1 MRFLNACPLIAA
13 LFAASPATAELSLH
27 QLSDA
32 VYVLQGGGGNVGV
45 CVGDDGILLV
55 DDKLAS
61 QADAVRAALARF
73 DGPSAEL
80 RSKQPQYIFNTHFHG
95 DHTGG
100 NRAFGQHATILAHVN
115 VRKRLATGGEFGKR
129 HVEPVPAVAL
139 PVIAFEQSAS
149 VFFNGEEIRAVHF
162 PRAHTDGDIAVFFV
176 NAQIV
181 HLGDLF
187 FNGIFPF
194 VDLEYGGDV
203 ETLTQHIATLIDQ
216 LPEDAKIIP
225 GHGPVATLDDLKT
238 YHRMLVETTDSV
250 RTRRSRGHV
259 PRRDQRRGTRRSMG
273 VVGVGFRASAVVGS
287 KRSIGAWKRGE
298 GAIDEKL
305 WMRSTPRVS
314 PRKIRLSSLFCRS

>member
-1 MRFLNACPLIAA
+1 MRFLNTCSLIAA
-13 LFAASPATAELSLH
+13 LFTASPATAELSLH

-61 QADAVRAALARF
+61 QTDAVRAALARF

-80 RSKQPQYIFNTHFHG
+80 RSKQPEYIFNTHFHG
-95 DHTGG
+95 DHIGG

-129 HVEPVPAVAL
+129 HIEPEPAVAL
-139 PVIAFEQSAS
+139 PKIAFEQSAS
-149 VFFNGEEIRAVHF
+149 VFFNDEEIRAVHF

-176 NAQIV
+176 NAQIA

-203 ETLTQHIATLIDQ
+203 ETLTQHIAALIDQ
-216 LPEDAKIIP
+216 LPADAKIIP
-225 GHGPVATLDDLKT
+225 GHGPIATLDDLKT

-250 RTRRSRGHV
+250 RTRRSAGMSLDQISAEGLDAQWASWEWSFV
-259 PRRDQRRGTRRSMG
+259 PAQRWIETVYWSLETGG
-273 VVGVGFRASAVVGS
+273 GS
-287 KRSIGAWKRGE
+287 
-298 GAIDEKL
+298 D
-305 WMRSTPRVS
+305 
-314 PRKIRLSSLFCRS
+314 

>member
-13 LFAASPATAELSLH
+13 LLAAGPVTAELSLH

-55 DDKLAS
+55 DAKLAS

-73 DGPSAEL
+73 DGPSAETSASSVESL

-95 DHTGG
+95 DHIGG

-129 HVEPVPAVAL
+129 HVEPEPAVAL
-139 PVIAFEQSAS
+139 PVIAFEQSVS

-176 NAQIV
+176 NAQIA

-203 ETLTQHIATLIDQ
+203 ETLTQHIAALIDQ
-216 LPEDAKIIP
+216 LPTDTKIIP
-225 GHGPVATLDDLKT
+225 GHGPVATLDDLKV
-238 YHRMLVETTDSV
+238 YHRMLVETTASV
-250 RTRRSRGHV
+250 RTRRSAGMSLEQISAEGLDAQWASWEWSFV
-259 PRRDQRRGTRRSMG
+259 PAQRWIETVYWSLEAG
-273 VVGVGFRASAVVGS
+273 AGS
-287 KRSIGAWKRGE
+287 
-298 GAIDEKL
+298 D
-305 WMRSTPRVS
+305 
-314 PRKIRLSSLFCRS
+314 

>member
-1 MRFLNACPLIAA
+1 MRFLRGRTLIAA
-13 LFAASPATAELSLH
+13 LLAAGPAVAELSLH

-73 DGPSAEL
+73 DSPSAEL

-100 NRAFGQHATILAHVN
+100 NRAFGQHATILAHAN

-129 HVEPVPAVAL
+129 HIEPEPAVAL

-176 NAQIV
+176 NAQIA

-216 LPEDAKIIP
+216 LSADAKIIP
-225 GHGPVATLDDLKT
+225 GHGPVATLDDLKA

-250 RTRRSRGHV
+250 RARRAAGMSLDQISAAGLDPQWASWEWSFV
-259 PRRDQRRGTRRSMG
+259 PAQRWIETVYWSLEAGG
-273 VVGVGFRASAVVGS
+273 GS
-287 KRSIGAWKRGE
+287 
-298 GAIDEKL
+298 D
-305 WMRSTPRVS
+305 
-314 PRKIRLSSLFCRS
+314 

>member
-55 DDKLAS
+55 DAKLAS

-73 DGPSAEL
+73 GGPSAEL
-80 RSKQPQYIFNTHFHG
+80 RSKQPEYIFNTHFHG
-95 DHTGG
+95 DHIGG
-100 NRAFGQHATILAHVN
+100 NRVFGQHATILAHVN

-129 HVEPVPAVAL
+129 HVEPEPAVAL

-149 VFFNGEEIRAVHF
+149 VFFNDEEIRAVHF

-176 NAQIV
+176 NAQIA

-203 ETLTQHIATLIDQ
+203 ETLTQHIAALIGQ
-216 LPEDAKIIP
+216 LPADTKIIP
-225 GHGPVATLDDLKT
+225 GHGPVATLDDLKV

-250 RTRRSRGHV
+250 RTSRAAGMSLDQISAEGLDAQWASWAWAFV
-259 PRRDQRRGTRRSMG
+259 PAQRWIEIVYWSLEA
-273 VVGVGFRASAVVGS
+273 GVGS
-287 KRSIGAWKRGE
+287 
-298 GAIDEKL
+298 D
-305 WMRSTPRVS
+305 
-314 PRKIRLSSLFCRS
+314 

>member
-1 MRFLNACPLIAA
+1 MRLLLIAV
-13 LFAASPATAELSLH
+13 LWAASPAAAELSLS

-45 CVGDDGILLV
+45 CVGSDGILLV
-55 DDKLAS
+55 DAKLAS
-61 QADAVRAALARF
+61 QADALRAALARF
-73 DGPSAEL
+73 TG
-80 RSKQPQYIFNTHFHG
+80 QPQYIFNTHFHA

-100 NRAFGQHATILAHVN
+100 NRALGQHATILAHAN

-129 HVEPVPAVAL
+129 FIEAAPAGAL

-162 PRAHTDGDIAVFFV
+162 PHGHTDGDIAVFFV
-176 NAQIV
+176 NAQIA

-187 FNGIFPF
+187 FNGLFPF

-216 LPEDAKIIP
+216 LSADTKIIP

-238 YHRMLVETTDSV
+238 YHRMLVETTASV
-250 RTRRSRGHV
+250 RTRRDAGMSLDQIRAEGLDAQWASWDWAFV
-259 PRRDQRRGTRRSMG
+259 P
-273 VVGVGFRASAVVGS
+273 
-287 KRSIGAWKRGE
+287 
-298 GAIDEKL
+298 
-305 WMRSTPRVS
+305 TPRW
-314 PRKIRLSSLFCRS
+314 IETIYWSLEARGRSD

>member
-1 MRFLNACPLIAA
+1 MRPLSIPILVAA
-13 LFAASPATAELSLH
+13 LLAAGPAVAELSLH

-73 DGPSAEL
+73 DG
-80 RSKQPQYIFNTHFHG
+80 QPQYIFNTHFHG

-100 NRAFGQHATILAHVN
+100 NRAFGQHAAILAHVN

-129 HVEPVPAVAL
+129 HIEPEPAAAL

-149 VFFNGEEIRAVHF
+149 VFFNDEEIRAVHF

-176 NAQIV
+176 NAQIA

-187 FNGIFPF
+187 FNGLFPF

-203 ETLTQHIATLIDQ
+203 ETLTQHIAALIDQ
-216 LPEDAKIIP
+216 LPADAKIIP
-225 GHGPVATLDDLKT
+225 GHGPIATLDDLKA
-238 YHRMLVETTDSV
+238 YHRMLVETTASV
-250 RTRRSRGHV
+250 RTRRSTGMSLKQISAEGLDAQWASWEWSFV
-259 PRRDQRRGTRRSMG
+259 PAQRWIETIYWSLEAG
-273 VVGVGFRASAVVGS
+273 AGS
-287 KRSIGAWKRGE
+287 
-298 GAIDEKL
+298 D
-305 WMRSTPRVS
+305 
-314 PRKIRLSSLFCRS
+314 

>member
-1 MRFLNACPLIAA
+1 MLAPLIAA

-27 QLSDA
+27 QLSDS

-45 CVGDDGILLV
+45 CIGDDGILLV

-61 QADAVRAALARF
+61 QADAVRVVLARF

-80 RSKQPQYIFNTHFHG
+80 RSKQPEYIFNTHFHG

-100 NRAFGQHATILAHVN
+100 NRVFGQHATILAHVN

-129 HVEPVPAVAL
+129 HIEPEPAVAL
-139 PVIAFEQSAS
+139 PKIAFEQSAS
-149 VFFNGEEIRAVHF
+149 VFFNDEEIRAVHF

-176 NAQIV
+176 NAQIA

-203 ETLTQHIATLIDQ
+203 ETLTQHIAALIDQ
-216 LPEDAKIIP
+216 LPTDAKIIP
-225 GHGPVATLDDLKT
+225 GHGPVATLDDLKA

-250 RTRRSRGHV
+250 RTRRSAGMSLDQISAEGFDAQWASWEWSFV
-259 PRRDQRRGTRRSMG
+259 PTQRWIETVYWSLEAG
-273 VVGVGFRASAVVGS
+273 VGVGS
-287 KRSIGAWKRGE
+287 
-298 GAIDEKL
+298 D
-305 WMRSTPRVS
+305 
-314 PRKIRLSSLFCRS
+314 

>member
-1 MRFLNACPLIAA
+1 MRLLLIAA
-13 LFAASPATAELSLH
+13 LWAASPAAAELSLS

-45 CVGDDGILLV
+45 CVGSDGILLV
-55 DDKLAS
+55 DAKLAS
-61 QADAVRAALARF
+61 QADALRAALARF
-73 DGPSAEL
+73 AG
-80 RSKQPQYIFNTHFHG
+80 QPQYIFNTHFHA

-100 NRAFGQHATILAHVN
+100 NRALGQHATILAHTN

-129 HVEPVPAVAL
+129 FIEAAPAVAL

-162 PRAHTDGDIAVFFV
+162 PHGHTDGDIAVFFV
-176 NAQIV
+176 NAQIA

-187 FNGIFPF
+187 FNGLFPF

-216 LPEDAKIIP
+216 LSADTKIIP

-238 YHRMLVETTDSV
+238 YHRMLVETTASV
-250 RTRRSRGHV
+250 RTRRDAGMSLNQIRAEGLDQQWASWDWAFV
-259 PRRDQRRGTRRSMG
+259 P
-273 VVGVGFRASAVVGS
+273 
-287 KRSIGAWKRGE
+287 
-298 GAIDEKL
+298 
-305 WMRSTPRVS
+305 TPRW
-314 PRKIRLSSLFCRS
+314 IETIYWSLEARGRSD

>member
-1 MRFLNACPLIAA
+1 MRLLNARILIAV
-13 LFAASPATAELSLH
+13 LWAASPVAAELSLS

-45 CVGDDGILLV
+45 CVGSDGILLV
-55 DDKLAS
+55 DAKLAS
-61 QADAVRAALARF
+61 QADALCTALARF
-73 DGPSAEL
+73 AG
-80 RSKQPQYIFNTHFHG
+80 QPQYIFNTHFHA

-100 NRAFGQHATILAHVN
+100 NRALGQHATILAHAN

-129 HVEPVPAVAL
+129 FIEAAPAGAL

-162 PRAHTDGDIAVFFV
+162 PHGHTDGDIAVFFV
-176 NAQIV
+176 NAQIA

-187 FNGIFPF
+187 FNGLFPF

-216 LPEDAKIIP
+216 LSADTKIIP

-238 YHRMLVETTDSV
+238 YHRMLVETTASV
-250 RTRRSRGHV
+250 RTRRDAGMSLDQIRAEGLDQQWASWDWAFV
-259 PRRDQRRGTRRSMG
+259 P
-273 VVGVGFRASAVVGS
+273 
-287 KRSIGAWKRGE
+287 
-298 GAIDEKL
+298 
-305 WMRSTPRVS
+305 TPRW
-314 PRKIRLSSLFCRS
+314 IETIYWSLEARGRSD

>member
-1 MRFLNACPLIAA
+1 MRFLNIYSLIAV
-13 LFAASPATAELSLH
+13 LLAAGPATAELSLH

-55 DDKLAS
+55 DAKLVS

-80 RSKQPQYIFNTHFHG
+80 RSKQPRYIFNTHFHG
-95 DHTGG
+95 DHIGG
-100 NRAFGQHATILAHVN
+100 NRAFGQHATILAHAN

-129 HVEPVPAVAL
+129 HIEPEPAVAL

-149 VFFNGEEIRAVHF
+149 VFFNDEEIRAVHF

-176 NAQIV
+176 NAQIA

-203 ETLTQHIATLIDQ
+203 ETLTQHIAALIDQ
-216 LPEDAKIIP
+216 LPADTKIIP
-225 GHGPVATLDDLKT
+225 GHGPVATLDDLKA

-250 RTRRSRGHV
+250 RTRRSAGMSLDQISAEGLDPQWASWEWSFV
-259 PRRDQRRGTRRSMG
+259 PAQRWIETVYWSLEAGG
-273 VVGVGFRASAVVGS
+273 GS
-287 KRSIGAWKRGE
+287 
-298 GAIDEKL
+298 D
-305 WMRSTPRVS
+305 
-314 PRKIRLSSLFCRS
+314 

>member
-1 MRFLNACPLIAA
+1 MRFLNVRPLIAA
-13 LFAASPATAELSLH
+13 LLASVPATAELSLH

-55 DDKLAS
+55 DAKLAS

-73 DGPSAEL
+73 DG
-80 RSKQPQYIFNTHFHG
+80 QPQYIFNTHFHG

-100 NRAFGQHATILAHVN
+100 NHAFGQHAAILAHVN

-129 HVEPVPAVAL
+129 FIESAPAVAL
-139 PVIAFEQSAS
+139 PKIVFEQSAS
-149 VFFNGEEIRAVHF
+149 VFFNDEEICAVHF

-176 NAQIV
+176 NAQIA

-203 ETLTQHIATLIDQ
+203 ETLTQHIAALIDQ
-216 LPEDAKIIP
+216 LSADAKIIP
-225 GHGPVATLDDLKT
+225 GHGPVATLDDLKA
-238 YHRMLVETTDSV
+238 YHRMLVETTASV
-250 RTRRSRGHV
+250 RTRRSAGMSLDQISAEGLDAQWASWEWSFV
-259 PRRDQRRGTRRSMG
+259 PARRWIETVYWSLEAGG
-273 VVGVGFRASAVVGS
+273 GS
-287 KRSIGAWKRGE
+287 
-298 GAIDEKL
+298 D
-305 WMRSTPRVS
+305 
-314 PRKIRLSSLFCRS
+314 

>member
-1 MRFLNACPLIAA
+1 MRSLSVPILIAA
-13 LFAASPATAELSLH
+13 LLAASSATAELSLH

-55 DDKLAS
+55 DAKLAS

-73 DGPSAEL
+73 GGPSAEL
-80 RSKQPQYIFNTHFHG
+80 RSKQPQYIFNTHFHA

-100 NRAFGQHATILAHVN
+100 NRAFGQHAAILAHVN

-129 HVEPVPAVAL
+129 HIEPAPAVAL
-139 PVIAFEQSAS
+139 PEIAFEQSAS
-149 VFFNGEEIRAVHF
+149 VFFNDEEIRAVHF

-176 NAQIV
+176 NAQIA

-203 ETLTQHIATLIDQ
+203 ETLTQHIAALIDQ
-216 LPEDAKIIP
+216 LPADAKIIP
-225 GHGPVATLDDLKT
+225 GHGPVATLDDLKA

-250 RTRRSRGHV
+250 RTRRSKGMSLDQISAEGLDAQWASWEWSFV
-259 PRRDQRRGTRRSMG
+259 PARRWIETVYWSLE
-273 VVGVGFRASAVVGS
+273 ANA
-287 KRSIGAWKRGE
+287 GE
-298 GAIDEKL
+298 
-305 WMRSTPRVS
+305 R
-314 PRKIRLSSLFCRS
+314 

>member
-1 MRFLNACPLIAA
+1 MRFSNVCPLIAA
-13 LFAASPATAELSLH
+13 LLAASPVTAELSLH

-73 DGPSAEL
+73 NG
-80 RSKQPQYIFNTHFHG
+80 QPEYIFNTHFHG
-95 DHTGG
+95 DHIGG

-129 HVEPVPAVAL
+129 HVEPEPAVAL
-139 PVIAFEQSAS
+139 PEIAFEQSAS

-176 NAQIV
+176 NAQIA

-225 GHGPVATLDDLKT
+225 GHGPVATLDDLKA

-250 RTRRSRGHV
+250 RKRRSKGMSLDQISAEGLDAQWASWEWSFV
-259 PRRDQRRGTRRSMG
+259 PAQRWIETVYWSLEA
-273 VVGVGFRASAVVGS
+273 GVGS
-287 KRSIGAWKRGE
+287 
-298 GAIDEKL
+298 D
-305 WMRSTPRVS
+305 
-314 PRKIRLSSLFCRS
+314 

>member
-1 MRFLNACPLIAA
+1 MRFLQACSLIATLLA
-13 LFAASPATAELSLH
+13 TGPATAELSLH

-61 QADAVRAALARF
+61 QADEVRTALSRF
-73 DGPSAEL
+73 VG
-80 RSKQPQYIFNTHFHG
+80 QPQYIFNTHFHG

-100 NRAFGQHATILAHVN
+100 NRAFGQHAAILAHAN

-129 HVEPVPAVAL
+129 HIEPAPAVAL
-139 PVIAFEQSAS
+139 PVIAFEQSVS

-176 NAQIV
+176 NAEVV

-187 FNGIFPF
+187 FNGLFPF

-203 ETLTQHIATLIDQ
+203 ETLTQHIAALIDQ
-216 LPEDAKIIP
+216 LPADTKIIP
-225 GHGPVATLDDLKT
+225 GHGPVATLDDLKA

-250 RTRRSRGHV
+250 RTLRSAGMSLDQISAEGLDPQWASWAWSFV
-259 PRRDQRRGTRRSMG
+259 PAQRWIETVYWSLEA
-273 VVGVGFRASAVVGS
+273 GVGS
-287 KRSIGAWKRGE
+287 
-298 GAIDEKL
+298 D
-305 WMRSTPRVS
+305 
-314 PRKIRLSSLFCRS
+314 